1 MTDDTKL
8 SADKVAAFLRQNP
21 EFFQQRSDLLELM
34 RLPDPR
40 GPAVSLL
47 ERAACLG
54 SARGT
59 APDFSVRVSTA
70 ACDADRSRAQHG
82 HEQF

>member
-1 MTDDTKL
+1 MTDEKKL

-47 ERAACLG
+47 ERQAAILRERNQEPG
-54 SARGT
+54 SYT
-59 APDFSVRVSTA
+59 PLTLPTTYPV
-70 ACDADRSRAQHG
+70 
-82 HEQF
+82 